1 MLSLD
6 SWQTPYCIETGK
18 PSPCT
23 GPFIL
28 ARMLRLQR
36 FQNKYKAIDSSSTAK
51 AIYKTISSYRYNQS
65 SQASDNNS
73 SHKPGDTTQRART
86 WSHNIQKGGL
96 SPRGLRSDENK
107 RSMQTCHT
115 YLEKWRGHNLRLG
128 DDDDEELAKP
138 RSTSCEQ
145 LPGQTHH
152 TPPSISTSG
161 TSMPHHN
168 RIQKCFSFQP
178 YYYDLKK

>member
-1 MLSLD
+1 MSDAGGSVHLSGRPRRIVIVLAKLQGRKTRD
-6 SWQTPYCIETGK
+6 PSKPDQPSRLILSGTGGVTQAGPNHVQAAWVANPGETGK

-36 FQNKYKAIDSSSTAK
+36 FQNKYKAIDSSSTVK

-115 YLEKWRGHNLRLG
+115 YLEK
-128 DDDDEELAKP
+128 
-138 RSTSCEQ
+138 
-145 LPGQTHH
+145 
-152 TPPSISTSG
+152 
-161 TSMPHHN
+161 
-168 RIQKCFSFQP
+168 
-178 YYYDLKK
+178 